1 MLACAEHPRR
11 DLLDVVVEERLA
23 HAVRQVLEVLI
34 PRDGG
39 VGLDVTEA
47 VVARGRAPLAQ
58 PAQRRRVLLV
68 VLEEVLEPLVRGRV
82 RVKGEGEG

>member
-1 MLACAEHPRR
+1 M
-11 DLLDVVVEERLA
+11 
-23 HAVRQVLEVLI
+23 LI

-68 VLEEVLEPLVRGRV
+68 VLEEVLEPLVRVRVRV
-82 RVKGEGEG
+82 RVKGEGEGEG